1 MNLSNHTLAENTM
14 FRFRPL
20 LRQTTFVETSHHQL
34 SDLLPK
40 KNNYL
45 SNSWSIGNMG
55 DDDDDDDDSTLPS
68 IAGNSTWTV
77 NLGDLSKTIKKKHPV
92 KPIQQEKSTNKIIPT
107 LFHNKPIY
115 EIVEDLKKKAHSSN
129 TYTFKTR
136 YNV

>member
-1 MNLSNHTLAENTM
+1 MNVSNHTLAENTM

-20 LRQTTFVETSHHQL
+20 LRQTTFVETSL
-34 SDLLPK
+34 NDLLPK

-45 SNSWSIGNMG
+45 SNDWSIGNMG

-77 NLGDLSKTIKKKHPV
+77 NVGDLSKTIKKNHPV
-92 KPIQQEKSTNKIIPT
+92 KPIQQEKSTNKIMPT
-107 LFHNKPIY
+107 LFYSKPIY

-129 TYTFKTR
+129 TYTFKNR
-136 YNV
+136 YKV

>member
-1 MNLSNHTLAENTM
+1 MNVSNHTLAENTM
-14 FRFRPL
+14 FQFRPL
-20 LRQTTFVETSHHQL
+20 IRQNTFVETSL

-45 SNSWSIGNMG
+45 SNGWSIGNMG
-55 DDDDDDDDSTLPS
+55 DDDDDDDDDSTLPS

-77 NLGDLSKTIKKKHPV
+77 NLGDLSKTIKKTHPV

-107 LFHNKPIY
+107 LFHSKPIY